1 MHMTSL
7 KVALIILLTES
18 IELNINEGS
27 SDMELSKKTL
37 HKSNIQFKTNIL
49 RILLI
54 TIPVLVVV
62 VGGILWAAGVFRVSR
77 FSYFPDREYVLAPVE
92 KHEPKTLKEL
102 LHSDLPSVDTLLKN
116 PEIAQELLQ
125 AENLTDIVDSRL
137 ALNNLRSLDEQL
149 NERLKEETPVVV
161 DISAGVA
168 GNGTSFGTMAQA
180 VSTAGPGYAVDAGGF
195 LSFMQ
200 ASGRNTANLLG
211 QPSFANIFSG
221 ITAERQAAATDWQQ
235 Q

>member
-1 MHMTSL
+1 M
-7 KVALIILLTES
+7 
-18 IELNINEGS
+18 
-27 SDMELSKKTL
+27 
-37 HKSNIQFKTNIL
+37 
-49 RILLI
+49 
-54 TIPVLVVV
+54 
-62 VGGILWAAGVFRVSR
+62 
-77 FSYFPDREYVLAPVE
+77 
-92 KHEPKTLKEL
+92 

-221 ITAERQAAATDWQQ
+221 ITAERQAAATDWQATVTGRQ
-235 Q
+235 ATVTDWQATATGLQAAATDWRAAVTGRQAAATDRQAATTRRQAASTGQHAAVTDRQEAATKQGGSMAGSFAGITEIAEIHISELTTLKMP